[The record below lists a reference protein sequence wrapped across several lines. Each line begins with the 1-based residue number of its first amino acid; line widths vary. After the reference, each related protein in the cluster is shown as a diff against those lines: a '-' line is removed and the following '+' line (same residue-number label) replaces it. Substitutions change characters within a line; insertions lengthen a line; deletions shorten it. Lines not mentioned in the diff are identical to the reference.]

1 MRSGRPFDLKY
12 SARWKARA
20 IGVPPVVS
28 HAHRR
33 DAPWKPE
40 HGQDAHATPSPGLH
54 AELKWLL
61 RLSCWFEV
69 ARASRPW
76 KPFDLTYSTRWK
88 ARAMLV
94 SAAVEDLCIKVWR
107 HAGATS

>member
-12 SARWKARA
+12 SARGKARA
-20 IGVPPVVS
+20 MGVPPVVS

-76 KPFDLTYSTRWK
+76 EPSDLTYSTRWK